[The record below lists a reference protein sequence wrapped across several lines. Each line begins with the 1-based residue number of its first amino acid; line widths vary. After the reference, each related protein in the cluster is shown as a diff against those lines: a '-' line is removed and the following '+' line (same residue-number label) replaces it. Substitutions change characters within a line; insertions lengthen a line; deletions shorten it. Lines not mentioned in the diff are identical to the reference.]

1 MEPSTAEQNPD
12 PPKARVSITQTAP
25 LTPQEASAAPEE
37 GQVPKPRVKRKRT
50 TMGLIATGIFILL
63 LLALSTW
70 WFISRDN
77 GAMTSQG
84 LPKETIALI
93 NSSTPVALQL
103 PAAARD
109 SAGVIEIAPDAEG
122 RSPALQEADLALEEG
137 RYDAAIS
144 QYSAL
149 VAAGTQSEARDAL
162 WGLADT
168 YSRSGQNDLAIRA
181 YSIFAGLSDPRA
193 VRALYKLGQLYEAN
207 GQDSDAL
214 RLYQEYASRGG
225 PSANAVN
232 LLAARLMG
240 NAAGAEAIYK
250 AIVDSNPQDADLRDA
265 LSGWAVVKSAR
276 GDHLGA
282 AKLYDQLAAER
293 KAHPRPLRDKA
304 GKPPEALAA
313 EEEAAANKLDDAK
326 KRLLDFIK
334 AQCKDAP
341 RCSTASYSYA
351 PYSALESLLKIEPSA
366 VVSGSVAPMLA
377 GNIAYNAGYAAQA
390 IAFLNPLRAAS
401 SSSPDS
407 SAAYF
412 LTGKAYEMSGD
423 AASAYNWYT
432 TTVQTYP
439 AAPEAPEAQRR
450 AAGALSDQ
458 SEWGASIGAYDQM
471 LSSYPTAQ
479 PQITLARI
487 EGAILAYRLAESDK
501 ALQFLGPLLTTAP
514 VSPTLAAEADFWG
527 GKINKARGASDWKGA
542 LSKVSALDPASFFD
556 FRARSISAGEPDGG
570 PTVPTFKASG
580 VSAAALG
587 VDYNS
592 EAAGRA
598 EMLAW
603 ASTLT
608 ATRGITATGATP
620 AARATA
626 QPSPSSPPSGLNPY
640 LSGDP
645 EMQRAVALLNL
656 GYSSEAY
663 ISFRALAERLRS
675 SGDAADLAGLT
686 LYLRYH
692 ADTRTAMRVAESLL
706 AMWSGNPLKVPKL
719 LLTTLYP
726 TPYSGLVMAQS
737 STRDIDPLLVY
748 ALMRQ
753 ESEFVPGARSSA
765 DALGLTQV
773 VPSTGQGIADQLG
786 DAAFSPDKLYLPYV
800 SIRYGIYYLASNL
813 PQFDRKLLPTLAAY
827 NAGPGNAARWLSGS
841 ALIDPDLYIERVDLF
856 ETGDYLQRVYRN
868 YGFYKQVYAP

>member
-1 MEPSTAEQNPD
+1 MEPSPDEQNPD

-37 GQVPKPRVKRKRT
+37 GKVVKPRVRRKRT
-50 TMGLIATGIFILL
+50 ALGLIATGIFILL

-77 GAMTSQG
+77 GAMSSQG
-84 LPKETIALI
+84 LQKETIALI

-109 SAGVIEIAPDAEG
+109 SAGVIEIAPGAEG
-122 RSPALQEADLALEEG
+122 RSPALQEADLAMEEG

-225 PSANAVN
+225 PAANAVN

-240 NAAGAEAIYK
+240 NTAGAEAIYK

-265 LSGWAVVKSAR
+265 LSGWAAVKSAR

-293 KAHPRPLRDKA
+293 KAHPRPLRDNA

-341 RCSTASYSYA
+341 RCSSASYSYA

-377 GNIAYNAGYAAQA
+377 GNIAYNAGYAVQA
-390 IAFLNPLRAAS
+390 IAFLDPLRAATS
-401 SSSPDS
+401 LSPDRP
-407 SAAYF
+407 AAYF

-458 SEWGASIGAYDQM
+458 SEWGASMGAYDQM
-471 LSSYPTAQ
+471 LGSYPTAE
-479 PQITLARI
+479 PQTTLARI
-487 EGAILAYRLAESDK
+487 DGAILAYRLGEPDK
-501 ALQFLGPLLTTAP
+501 ALQFLGPLLTSTP
-514 VSPTLAAEADFWG
+514 ISPTLAAEADFWS
-527 GKINKARGASDWKGA
+527 GKINKVRGASDWKGA
-542 LSKVSALDPASFFD
+542 LGKISALDPASFFD
-556 FRARSISAGEPDGG
+556 FRVRSISAGEPDGG

-580 VSAAALG
+580 VAAATLG

-608 ATRGITATGATP
+608 ATRGITTSATRSPTK
-620 AARATA
+620 ATA
-626 QPSPSSPPSGLNPY
+626 QPSPSTPSGLAPG

-663 ISFRALAERLRS
+663 ISFRALAERLRG

-692 ADTRTAMRVAESLL
+692 ADTRTAMRVAESLS
-706 AMWSGNPLKVPKL
+706 AMWSGNPLKAPKL
-719 LLTTLYP
+719 LLKTLYP

-786 DAAFSPDKLYLPYV
+786 DSAFSPDKLYLPYV

-813 PQFDRKLLPTLAAY
+813 PQFDRKLLPALAAY

-856 ETGDYLQRVYRN
+856 ETGDYLQRVYQN